1 MFVADSFQDVVGFS
15 SANGTLKLEQP
26 LGAEE
31 EAEATEHE
39 IRDPEYFHNALT
51 CVVLGVVVMIILF
64 FVCKFLN
71 DLQVSPRSGR
81 SRKGTGCG
89 HQRLVESVPITL
101 RGHSQVRM
109 SQMIGSCLHCSESW
123 EIGRTKCIGE
133 CGLLV

>member
-1 MFVADSFQDVVGFS
+1 MADSFQDVVGFS

-31 EAEATEHE
+31 ETEATEHE

-81 SRKGTGCG
+81 SRKGTGYG
-89 HQRLVESVPITL
+89 HQRLVESVPVTL
-101 RGHSQVRM
+101 RGHSQVCM
-109 SQMIGSCLHCSESW
+109 SEMIGHSLQ
-123 EIGRTKCIGE
+123 
-133 CGLLV
+133 